1 MIAVGEGERIVNVV
15 EVDVLVEGNFVEGG
29 DSIVVGVLRGVVQEE
44 ERTAAGA
51 VEFGL
56 RVRREIFRGELEP
69 RFSKIT
75 TRIVIF
81 SFNLRE

>member
-1 MIAVGEGERIVNVV
+1 VIAVGEGERIVNVV

-29 DSIVVGVLRGVVQEE
+29 DSIVVVGVLREE

-51 VEFGL
+51 VGFGL

-81 SFNLRE
+81 SFNLRG

>member
-29 DSIVVGVLRGVVQEE
+29 DSIVVGVLQEE

-51 VEFGL
+51 VGFGL
-56 RVRREIFRGELEP
+56 RVRRLIFRGELGP
-69 RFSKIT
+69 RFSKI

-81 SFNLRE
+81 SFNLRG